1 MKIKTLALTATTL
14 LLSANVAWTA
24 DEADGDSAESTI
36 RLMDAA
42 EAELPEAITNK
53 ITLPEALSEDSKA
66 VDNAAN
72 GLEIANQNKQRR
84 KSGPSQA
91 DEARERGAE
100 MADAAKDNRES
111 RGRSEEDRPDPPS
124 NPGPPGN

>member
-1 MKIKTLALTATTL
+1 M
-14 LLSANVAWTA
+14 
-24 DEADGDSAESTI
+24 G
-36 RLMDAA
+36 AA
-42 EAELPEAITNK
+42 EAELPEAITK
-53 ITLPEALSEDSKA
+53 EIMLPKSLREDSKA
-66 VDNAAN
+66 VEKAAN
-72 GLEIANQNKQRR
+72 GLETANQNKQRR

-100 MADAAKDNRES
+100 MADEAKNNRES

>member
-14 LLSANVAWTA
+14 LLTANVGWTA
-24 DEADGDSAESTI
+24 DETDGDSAESTI
-36 RLMDAA
+36 RLMGAA
-42 EAELPEAITNK
+42 EAELPEAITK
-53 ITLPEALSEDSKA
+53 EIMLPKSLREDSKA
-66 VDNAAN
+66 VEKAAN
-72 GLEIANQNKQRR
+72 GLETANQNKQRR

-100 MADAAKDNRES
+100 MADEAKNNRES